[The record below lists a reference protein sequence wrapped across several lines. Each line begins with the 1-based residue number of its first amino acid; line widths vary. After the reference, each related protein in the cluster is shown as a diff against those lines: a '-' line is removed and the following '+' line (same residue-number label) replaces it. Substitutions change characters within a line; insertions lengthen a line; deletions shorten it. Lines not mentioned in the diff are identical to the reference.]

1 MKMNNELH
9 VVLGARGA
17 AGNAIARELIQQGKR
32 VRVVGR
38 GVNGNFPASVEQ
50 VQADVAKYDDAR
62 RAGAGAAV
70 VYNATNVPYPEW
82 HAKFPALL
90 DGAIES
96 AASANAKLIMVD
108 NLYMYGKV
116 DAPLTEDLPYR
127 TDTRKGEL
135 RARMAETLMRA
146 HASGKVRVAIA
157 RGSDYYGPNVT
168 NALASIELFRAI
180 RAGKQAMWAGSLDVP
195 HTLTFVNDF
204 ARGVAILGSRDDL
217 LGQVWH
223 IPAAAPLT
231 ARQFLQLAFECAG
244 KPTKIGCYSRAVMSL
259 VGIFSPMVREATE
272 MLYQF
277 ENPFVLDASKFARA
291 VPEFSPTPHRDAI
304 RITLDSIT
312 A

>member
-1 MKMNNELH
+1 MNNDRH

-32 VRVVGR
+32 VRVVSR
-38 GVNGNFPASVEQ
+38 GASGNFPAQVEQ
-50 VQADVAKYDDAR
+50 MQADVANRDDAR
-62 RAGAGAAV
+62 RACAGATV

-82 HAKFPALL
+82 LEKFPPIL
-90 DGAIES
+90 DGVIEG

-108 NLYMYGKV
+108 NLYMYGNV
-116 DAPLTEDLPYR
+116 AVPLTEDLPHR
-127 TDTRKGEL
+127 ADTRKGEL
-135 RARMAETLMRA
+135 RGRMADTLMRA
-146 HASGKVRVAIA
+146 HTAGKVRVVIA
-157 RGSDYYGPNVT
+157 RGSDYYGPGVA
-168 NALASIELFRAI
+168 NALASVELFRAI
-180 RAGKQAMWAGSLDVP
+180 RAGKQAMWAGNLDAP

-231 ARQFLQLAFECAG
+231 ARQFLQLAFEIAG
-244 KPTKIGCYSRAVMSL
+244 KPAKIGCYSRTMMTL

-277 ENPFVLDASKFARA
+277 EKPFVMDTHKFARA
-291 VPEFSPTPHRDAI
+291 VPEFTPTPHRDAI
-304 RITLDSIT
+304 RLTLDSIQP
-312 A
+312 

>member
-1 MKMNNELH
+1 MDTELH

-38 GVNGNFPASVEQ
+38 GASGNFPANVEP
-50 VQADVAKYDDAR
+50 VHADVANHDDAR
-62 RAGAGAAV
+62 RACGGATV
-70 VYNATNVPYPEW
+70 VYNAVNVPYPEW
-82 HAKFPALL
+82 HAKFSALL
-90 DGAIES
+90 DGVIEG

-116 DAPLTEDLPYR
+116 DAPLTENLPYR
-127 TDTRKGEL
+127 ADTRKGAL
-135 RARMAETLMRA
+135 RAQMAETLMRA

-157 RGSDYYGPNVT
+157 RGSDYYGPNVS

-180 RAGKQAMWAGSLDVP
+180 RAGKQVMWVGSLDAP
-195 HTLTFVNDF
+195 HTLSFVNDF
-204 ARGVAILGSRDDL
+204 ARGVTILGSRDDM

-231 ARQFLQLAFECAG
+231 ARQFLQLAFELAG
-244 KPTKIGCYSRAVMSL
+244 KPAKIGCYSRTMMAL

-277 ENPFVLDASKFARA
+277 EKPFVLDARKFARA